1 MKPEHM
7 DTTWEKGWD
16 GHQRSQMRRL
26 ARLSLAE
33 KIQWLEEAQEL
44 VQHLAQAR
52 HTTVAVTCPPGRT
65 GPGPS
70 APGTD

>member
-1 MKPEHM
+1 MKPECA

-16 GHQRSQMRRL
+16 GHEWAQMRRL

-44 VQHLAQAR
+44 VLHLSQAR
-52 HTTVAVTCPPGRT
+52 QTTGQSARPG
-65 GPGPS
+65 
-70 APGTD
+70 